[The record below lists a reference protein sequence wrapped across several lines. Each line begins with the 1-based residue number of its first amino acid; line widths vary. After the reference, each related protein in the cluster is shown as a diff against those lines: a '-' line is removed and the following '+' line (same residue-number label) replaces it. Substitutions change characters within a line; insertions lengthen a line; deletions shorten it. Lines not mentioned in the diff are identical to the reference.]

1 MPSERPIKLT
11 IAALGGQGG
20 GVLANWLVEIAESEG
35 YLAQTTSVPGVAQRT
50 GATIYYLE
58 FFPKKVAVEVGR
70 DPIMALMP
78 VPGDV
83 DCVLASELA
92 EAARAIQRG
101 LVTRD
106 RTTVIAS
113 THRSYAIG
121 EKSAMG
127 DGTADEEQLLE
138 LVRTQPKRSVLL
150 DMDAVAERHHS
161 VISSVMLGAL
171 GGSGVLPFRKAA
183 FEAAIKK
190 GGIAVDTN
198 LAAFEDAYARA
209 ERGGDDMVSG
219 AGDPSAV
226 QAAGDGQGAT
236 GELCAVPERAR
247 SPELQPLLDRVR
259 RLAEPVQRVVLEG
272 VRRAI
277 DYQDPRY
284 AGLYLDRVERLAAL
298 DARRVG
304 DDGSGSAGAGGRA
317 SSRGSAGARSSDGA
331 GTSGSAGLCG
341 SAGAGGSVGAGGSA
355 GIGGSA
361 GVGDRAGAGNSAHST
376 PARPGAAEAAGR
388 DDGYAPW
395 SLTEATARSL
405 ALWMTFEDTIRV
417 ADLKT
422 RVRRFGRVREEIRA
436 EPGQLFGI
444 TEFMKPRVEEIA
456 GTMPVGMG
464 RWVLR
469 SPRVSRWLSRW
480 TGGKEIRTGTI
491 RGFLLLHTLGG
502 LKRWRRGTLRYQ
514 EENARIERWLGQI
527 EGLAA
532 TNYPL
537 AVELARAQRLVK
549 GYGETHERGWRNF
562 SSLVERIDEL
572 ATRQDGAAVFARL
585 QLAALADEEGKAL
598 ARELAEISSV
608 AVVKA
613 ALERARA

>member
-20 GVLANWLVEIAESEG
+20 GVLANWLIGIAESEG

-58 FFPKKVAVEVGR
+58 FFPQAAAAAAGR

-78 VPGDV
+78 VSGDV

-106 RTTVIAS
+106 RTTLIAS
-113 THRSYAIG
+113 SHRSYAIS

-127 DGTADEEQLLE
+127 DGAANEEELIE
-138 LVRTQPKRSVLL
+138 LVRSQAKRVVLF
-150 DMDAVAERHHS
+150 DMDAMAESHHS

-190 GGIAVDTN
+190 GGIAVNTN
-198 LAAFEDAYARA
+198 LAAFEDAWRRA
-209 ERGGDDMVSG
+209 EDGDG
-219 AGDPSAV
+219 A
-226 QAAGDGQGAT
+226 GQGALSDSGVRAEGT
-236 GELCAVPERAR
+236 LNQDLGPPAALSLGGTLTRETVGSAAEPLDTVPAQAR
-247 SPELQPLLDRVR
+247 SPKLQPLLDRVR
-259 RLAEPVQRVVLEG
+259 RFAVPVQKIVLEG

-277 DYQDPRY
+277 DYQDPEY
-284 AGLYLDRVERLAAL
+284 AKSYLDRLEVIAGLDGMRGVRGGGDFGGGARAAAG
-298 DARRVG
+298 DASEG
-304 DDGSGSAGAGGRA
+304 GSIAGAAAAAGSGG
-317 SSRGSAGARSSDGA
+317 
-331 GTSGSAGLCG
+331 
-341 SAGAGGSVGAGGSA
+341 
-355 GIGGSA
+355 
-361 GVGDRAGAGNSAHST
+361 
-376 PARPGAAEAAGR
+376 
-388 DDGYAPW
+388 W

-422 RVRRFGRVREEIRA
+422 RSTRFARVRDEIRA
-436 EPGQLFGI
+436 DPGQLFGI
-444 TEFMKPRVEEIA
+444 TEFMKPRVTEIA
-456 GTMPVGMG
+456 GTLPVGLG
-464 RWVLR
+464 RWLLR
-469 SPRVSRWLSRW
+469 SPGMSRLLTRW
-480 TGGKEIRTGTI
+480 TGGKQIRTGTVI
-491 RGFLLLHTLGG
+491 GFLMLHLLGG
-502 LKRWRRGTLRYQ
+502 LKRWRRGTLRFR
-514 EENARIERWLGQI
+514 EENERIEQWLERI
-527 EGLAA
+527 EGMA
-532 TNYPL
+532 TANYAL

-549 GYGETHERGWRNF
+549 GYGDTHERGWRNF
-562 SSLVERIDEL
+562 STLVGKLDEL
-572 ATRQDGAAVFARL
+572 APRPDGAAVFARL
-585 QLAALADEEGKAL
+585 QAAALADEEGKAL

-608 AVVKA
+608 AVVKV

>member
-20 GVLANWLVEIAESEG
+20 GVLANWLIGIAESEG

-58 FFPKKVAVEVGR
+58 FFPQAVAATAGR

-78 VPGDV
+78 VSGDV

-101 LVTRD
+101 LVTRE
-106 RTTVIAS
+106 RTTLIAS
-113 THRSYAIG
+113 SHRSYAIS

-127 DGTADEEQLLE
+127 DGAADEKELIE
-138 LVRTQPKRSVLL
+138 LVRSQARRVVLF
-150 DMDAVAERHHS
+150 DMDAVAESHHS

-190 GGIAVDTN
+190 GGIAVSTN
-198 LAAFEDAYARA
+198 LAAFEDAWQRA
-209 ERGGDDMVSG
+209 ERGGE
-219 AGDPSAV
+219 
-226 QAAGDGQGAT
+226 AAPAGQGTQSLEASGGRGPEARGGSAGADLGPPAALSLGGT
-236 GELCAVPERAR
+236 LASEAVGTAAESLSTVPAQAR
-247 SPELQPLLDRVR
+247 SPKLQPLLDRVR
-259 RLAEPVQRVVLEG
+259 RLAVPVQKIVLEG

-277 DYQDPRY
+277 DYQDPDY
-284 AGLYLDRVERLAAL
+284 AKLYLDRLERVGAL
-298 DARRVG
+298 DGKRAVR
-304 DDGSGSAGAGGRA
+304 GSGDFGDRV
-317 SSRGSAGARSSDGA
+317 
-331 GTSGSAGLCG
+331 L
-341 SAGAGGSVGAGGSA
+341 AGGSGVADGPRPGVRQGVGATDADPETASGPY
-355 GIGGSA
+355 
-361 GVGDRAGAGNSAHST
+361 V
-376 PARPGAAEAAGR
+376 E
-388 DDGYAPW
+388 Y

-422 RVRRFGRVREEIRA
+422 RPTRFARVRDEIRA
-436 EPGQLFGI
+436 DPGQLFGI
-444 TEFMKPRVEEIA
+444 TEFMKPRVTEIA
-456 GTMPVGMG
+456 GTLPAGLG

-469 SPRVSRWLSRW
+469 SPGVSGLLTRW
-480 TGGKEIRTGTI
+480 TGGKQIRTGTVT
-491 RGFLLLHTLGG
+491 GFLMLHMLGG
-502 LKRWRRGTLRYQ
+502 LKRWRRGTLRFH
-514 EENARIERWLGQI
+514 EENERIEKWLGRI
-527 EGLAA
+527 EGLAV
-532 TNYPL
+532 TNYAL

-549 GYGETHERGWRNF
+549 GYGDTHERGWRNF
-562 SSLVERIDEL
+562 SSLVDKLDDLTARP
-572 ATRQDGAAVFARL
+572 DGAAVFARL
-585 QLAALADEEGKAL
+585 QAAALADEEGKAL

-608 AVVKA
+608 AVVKV

>member
-20 GVLANWLVEIAESEG
+20 GVLANWLIGIAESEG

-58 FFPKKVAVEVGR
+58 FFPQAAATAAGR

-78 VPGDV
+78 VSGDV

-106 RTTVIAS
+106 RTTLIAS
-113 THRSYAIG
+113 SHRSYAIS

-127 DGTADEEQLLE
+127 DGAVNEEELIE
-138 LVRTQPKRSVLL
+138 LVRSQAKRVVLF
-150 DMDAVAERHHS
+150 DMDAMAESHQS

-190 GGIAVDTN
+190 GGIAVSTN
-198 LAAFEDAYARA
+198 LAAFEDAWRRA
-209 ERGGDDMVSG
+209 EGDEGQDALRAGAESAKGADLGPPAALALGGTL
-219 AGDPSAV
+219 AGDTVGSA
-226 QAAGDGQGAT
+226 AEPLD
-236 GELCAVPERAR
+236 AVPAQAR
-247 SPELQPLLDRVR
+247 SPKLQPLLDRVR
-259 RLAEPVQRVVLEG
+259 RFAAPVQKMVLEG
-272 VRRAI
+272 VRRAV
-277 DYQDPRY
+277 DYQDPEY
-284 AGLYLDRVERLAAL
+284 AKLYLDRLELV
-298 DARRVG
+298 
-304 DDGSGSAGAGGRA
+304 
-317 SSRGSAGARSSDGA
+317 
-331 GTSGSAGLCG
+331 AGLDG
-341 SAGAGGSVGAGGSA
+341 MRGVRGGANPA
-355 GIGGSA
+355 
-361 GVGDRAGAGNSAHST
+361 AGNSN
-376 PARPGAAEAAGR
+376 
-388 DDGYAPW
+388 DDW

-422 RVRRFGRVREEIRA
+422 RSTRFTRVRDEIRA
-436 EPGQLFGI
+436 DAGQLFGI
-444 TEFMKPRVEEIA
+444 TEFMKPRVTEIA
-456 GTMPVGMG
+456 GTLPAGLG
-464 RWVLR
+464 RWLLR
-469 SPRVSRWLSRW
+469 SPGMNRLLTRW
-480 TGGKEIRTGTI
+480 TGGKQIRTGTVT
-491 RGFLLLHTLGG
+491 GFLMLHLLGG
-502 LKRWRRGTLRYQ
+502 LKRWRRGTLRFH
-514 EENARIERWLGQI
+514 EENERIEQWLKRI

-532 TNYPL
+532 TNYAL

-549 GYGETHERGWRNF
+549 GYGDTHERGWRNF
-562 SSLVERIDEL
+562 STLVDKLDEL
-572 ATRQDGAAVFARL
+572 APRPDGAAVFARL
-585 QLAALADEEGKAL
+585 QAAALADEEGQAL

-608 AVVKA
+608 AVAKV